1 MDQNT
6 TSNKLKTNYNWFSDY
21 VKKNGYTNLPV
32 GGKLLQYIIASV
44 TVLYLFLLFYVISN
58 NKNALDKNYLL
69 YMFALIVPLAFMFLV
84 VLSNA
89 KSNNVMIMA
98 ASCVFILMMF
108 FISTYFPD
116 GTAMAKGFY
125 YSWFDFE
132 KIPGFTEESSFLASL
147 VMKVILIGCIVIGM
161 SLFYNLF
168 LNQSYRQEG
177 ILGFI
182 IYFVFFIPC
191 LVSDF
196 IEYVANEFKTTPNI
210 ILVLFVLEIV
220 FLLLYIYLPAN
231 ILRNSLKNGKILIDG
246 PMFLGNETILAGSDL
261 LKKNDEEVKQ
271 LLRTGAISSIENS
284 TKSIYNRNYAIS
296 LWFSY
301 NPINKHK
308 DNASLMPIFRYGVTN
323 NKDLTENAFAQN
335 DMDNSKTL
343 TQSELDNAMKT
354 LGVNAMG
361 VNINKNVDSSGS
373 EEIDYKEF
381 MYLVKYVKEIVGVP
395 IIAYLHNDE
404 FSFVFTNNLTD
415 LSDEKYKQKYIQTI
429 HIPPQRWNNIVFNYH
444 NNRVDLF
451 INGSL
456 ERTIELT
463 GAIPE
468 YDATMSFIAG
478 SQNNT
483 LHGALC
489 NIRIFS
495 EPLTQSQITQAY
507 NLLKLQNPPVNNL
520 L

>member
-1 MDQNT
+1 MDQKT
-6 TSNKLKTNYNWFSDY
+6 TSNKPITKYNWFGDY
-21 VKKNGYTNLPV
+21 VKKNNYTNLPV
-32 GGKLLQYIIASV
+32 GGKFLQYIVASV
-44 TVLYLFLLFYVISN
+44 TVVYLFVLFYVISTD
-58 NKNALDKNYLL
+58 KNALDKNYLL
-69 YMFALIVPLAFMFLV
+69 YMFALIVPLSFMFLV
-84 VLSNA
+84 ILSNA
-89 KSNNVMIMA
+89 KSNNVMIMGA
-98 ASCVFILMMF
+98 VCAFILMMF
-108 FISTYFPD
+108 FVSTYFPD
-116 GTAMAKGFY
+116 VTDMAKGFY

-147 VMKVILIGCIVIGM
+147 IMKVILIGIVVTGL
-161 SLFYNLF
+161 SLFYSLF

-177 ILGFI
+177 VLGFI

-191 LVSDF
+191 LLSDF
-196 IEYVANEFKTTPNI
+196 IEYVANEFKTAPNI
-210 ILVLFVLEIV
+210 VLVLFVLEIV

-231 ILRNSLKNGKILIDG
+231 ILRNSLKNGKFLIDG
-246 PMFLGNETILAGSDL
+246 PMFLGTENILAGSDL
-261 LKKNDEEVKQ
+261 LKKEDEEVKQ

-284 TKSIYNRNYAIS
+284 TKVIYNRNYAIS
-296 LWFSY
+296 LWLSY

-308 DNASLMPIFRYGVTN
+308 DDASLTPIFRYGVTN
-323 NKDLTENAFAQN
+323 EN
-335 DMDNSKTL
+335 DN
-343 TQSELDNAMKT
+343 
-354 LGVNAMG
+354 
-361 VNINKNVDSSGS
+361 
-373 EEIDYKEF
+373 IDENE
-381 MYLVKYVKEIVGVP
+381 MSGVP
-395 IIAYLHNDE
+395 MIAYLHNDE
-404 FSFVFTNNLTD
+404 FRFVFTNNLTD

-429 HIPPQRWNNIVFNYH
+429 HLPPQKWNNIVFNYH
-444 NNRVDLF
+444 NSRVDLF

-478 SQNNT
+478 SPNNT
-483 LHGALC
+483 IHGALS

>member
-6 TSNKLKTNYNWFSDY
+6 TSNKLKTKYNWFGDY

-44 TVLYLFLLFYVISN
+44 TVIYLFLLFYVISN
-58 NKNALDKNYLL
+58 DKNALDKNYLL

-116 GTAMAKGFY
+116 VTAMAKGFY

-231 ILRNSLKNGKILIDG
+231 ILRNSLKNGKVLIDR
-246 PMFLGNETILAGSDL
+246 PMFLGTETILAGSDL

-308 DNASLMPIFRYGVTN
+308 DDASLMPIFKFGVTN
-323 NKDLTENAFAQN
+323 EN
-335 DMDNSKTL
+335 DN
-343 TQSELDNAMKT
+343 
-354 LGVNAMG
+354 
-361 VNINKNVDSSGS
+361 
-373 EEIDYKEF
+373 IDEKE
-381 MYLVKYVKEIVGVP
+381 MVGVP
-395 IIAYLHNDE
+395 MIAYLHNDE

-478 SQNNT
+478 SPNNI